1 LVDART
7 RKIIGCHVIGE
18 RATELVHIGLAL
30 MHTGGTVD
38 VLIDMVFNFPTLS
51 ESFKYAAYDVL
62 DALAKRSA

>member
-1 LVDART
+1 
-7 RKIIGCHVIGE
+7 
-18 RATELVHIGLAL
+18 

-62 DALAKRSA
+62 GALAKRSA